1 MEEGVILNKE
11 KAIDNLSI
19 IQGIL
24 RKKES
29 NPFAMSNLLMIIGLS
44 NVAYL
49 VISMLSI
56 RFMGSLSNWWLVT
69 LIAESLIYIFLLYA
83 IFKVIR
89 IERKDE
95 NNYYIFTLY
104 FILLTTVLMP
114 FIMLV
119 TRLIGSRF
127 SDFSTLNQMIY
138 EMSKMNS
145 FLQISIFSGMLF
157 ILGSFRK
164 NNWFIFLSLLNIFA
178 YLLFSF
184 KTIDFSNMEIFIH
197 LGQVYYT
204 AVITLGYI
212 VIGSLLKKIGKHTNE

>member
-197 LGQVYYT
+197 LGQVYYI

>member
-1 MEEGVILNKE
+1 
-11 KAIDNLSI
+11 
-19 IQGIL
+19 
-24 RKKES
+24 
-29 NPFAMSNLLMIIGLS
+29 MSNLLMIIGLS